1 MRRYCLLAPDTLSRL
16 VHDALLRLLD
26 CALRYA
32 WLSMQLAKAGAV
44 AEAAR
49 TAGPLAA
56 QSGVSLVRL
65 IRLFR
70 FALPLHCVRAALT

>member
-32 WLSMQLAKAGAV
+32 WLSMQQSKAGAA

-49 TAGPLAA
+49 AAGPLAA

-65 IRLFR
+65 IV
-70 FALPLHCVRAALT
+70 LHCRCTAFVQP